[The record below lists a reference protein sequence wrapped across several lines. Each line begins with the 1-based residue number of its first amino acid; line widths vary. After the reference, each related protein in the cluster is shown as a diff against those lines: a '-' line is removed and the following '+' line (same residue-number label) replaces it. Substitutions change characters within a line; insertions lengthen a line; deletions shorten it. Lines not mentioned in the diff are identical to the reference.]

1 MLVVMVVKGFLRS
14 ALAVVVKFMPVISM
28 SELQLVVQVVKMVG
42 VLSRGGAFIC
52 ELTLA
57 KLEE

>member
-1 MLVVMVVKGFLRS
+1 MVVKGFLQS
-14 ALAVVVKFMPVISM
+14 ELAVVAKLMPVISM
-28 SELQLVVQVVKMVG
+28 SELQLAVQVVKMVG
-42 VLSRGGAFIC
+42 VLLRGGAFIC

>member
-1 MLVVMVVKGFLRS
+1 MVVKGFLQS
-14 ALAVVVKFMPVISM
+14 ELAVVAKLMPVISM

-42 VLSRGGAFIC
+42 VLLRGGAFIC